1 MRRFTD
7 GGACLCDG
15 LGHFA
20 AGSDKHLMA
29 TSDEMAAHGG
39 AHDAEADKTEIQ
51 GLGCHEVVL

>member
-1 MRRFTD
+1 
-7 GGACLCDG
+7 
-15 LGHFA
+15 
-20 AGSDKHLMA
+20 MA